1 MSPPLWGDC
10 GGREEDEPVI
20 SVYITGLQGLPG
32 GRGLTGSVR
41 IGISQPTL
49 WGHASRDPRQGLAR
63 GRAPYDPRLGGK
75 GATWARGAQCG

>member
-20 SVYITGLQGLPG
+20 SVYITGSQRATGRPG
-32 GRGLTGSVR
+32 VDRECYDLN
-41 IGISQPTL
+41 SQPTL
-49 WGHASRDPRQGLAR
+49 WGHSSRDPRQGLAR
-63 GRAPYDPRLGGK
+63 GRAPYDPHLGGK